1 MRFRERVISKLCIC
15 SFRLAHR
22 GCSLEAAAA
31 PMFSQPMG
39 NVLQHGGPG
48 VPKGIVPELGGDLL
62 APDAPAQQLQRASP
76 VGHLA
81 AALPHGLTQARLPLV
96 VGLQGREKDQA
107 LEKVVARSRNLP
119 QRDDRNQTMLFTA
132 CFHVLRE
139 APASKVRQ
147 SDAEGNASHDSS
159 GIFLLRSASA
169 WFLHV
174 RASLCSAKVLFWV
187 DDFGVELLVLARRLL
202 MKTRVP
208 VTAES
213 FLHCRTLTRL
223 IKLSTRWLS
232 HERAS

>member
-1 MRFRERVISKLCIC
+1 MQPWFGSPRLLPRSSCC
-15 SFRLAHR
+15 SDFLAANGECSATWRARSSRKKCTRTESRLAGAR
-22 GCSLEAAAA
+22 RSSTTASKSVTRRTSCCRTSSRADAGT
-31 PMFSQPMG
+31 
-39 NVLQHGGPG
+39 
-48 VPKGIVPELGGDLL
+48 L
-62 APDAPAQQLQRASP
+62 A
-76 VGHLA
+76 
-81 AALPHGLTQARLPLV
+81 LV

-119 QRDDRNQTMLFTA
+119 QRNDRNQTMLFPA

-147 SDAEGNASHDSS
+147 SDAEGDASHDSS

-174 RASLCSAKVLFWV
+174 RASLCSAKVLFCL
-187 DDFGVELLVLARRLL
+187 DDFGVELLVLAPRLL

-223 IKLSTRWLS
+223 IKLSTRWLL
-232 HERAS
+232 HERAP

>member
-1 MRFRERVISKLCIC
+1 MQLSFGSPRLLPRSSCCSDVLTANGECSATWRARSSKRNCTRTGR
-15 SFRLAHR
+15 RLAGAR
-22 GCSLEAAAA
+22 RSSTTASKSVTRRTSCCRTSSRADAGT
-31 PMFSQPMG
+31 
-39 NVLQHGGPG
+39 
-48 VPKGIVPELGGDLL
+48 L
-62 APDAPAQQLQRASP
+62 A
-76 VGHLA
+76 
-81 AALPHGLTQARLPLV
+81 LV

-213 FLHCRTLTRL
+213 ILHCRTLTRL